1 MAGGKIT
8 RIVKGVNSIE
18 CDSWTV
24 YTDKFTAY
32 ANNGS
37 HFTADGGTNFGEPKD
52 PPPVGKYFVKGW
64 WTDENDK
71 TIKEA
76 TIGNKVKFHLQMQN
90 IPKDD
95 DKRQVKMELRDFEEF
110 SLLYYILGIETDK
123 FKGYDE
129 ISIKAYDEN
138 KNVYSKEYWDIDSS
152 NKIVIKLNLDGDSL
166 IKMLAKE
173 HDRNLELYFRC
184 SYINPENYI
193 EVLHFPEMES
203 DYLKVNPPPIVEPII
218 FVHATR
224 EHLLPAVYSSDDGSP
239 WYIAVKN
246 AGSDITKGYLYGKKI
261 SKLLE
266 PNDELASLE
275 KKAYE
280 VAVRKLKKGD
290 LVFNTGRKGT
300 TSRFHEYSVSD
311 IDGKFQ
317 EKVLMG
323 VNRGSGISGE
333 TTKGINQLEAQS
345 QLGIA
350 KAYRTVGDI
359 MGIFG
364 TLTDLAS
371 MLTAVGRQELP
382 PVPMMPPFITM
393 EVEKMMAENDE
404 FIIKHWNIELQKSI
418 GQGKAV
424 TKRFLET
431 NNINIEKNLRFQ
443 VIDLTEEGL
452 TKILNKEISSINDK
466 EDPNSPKMI
475 ESLSNI
481 GYGNHD
487 LGILI
492 QSMDAEDIFKRA
504 TTNHY
509 IHAIFV
515 NELNA

>member
-1 MAGGKIT
+1 
-8 RIVKGVNSIE
+8 
-18 CDSWTV
+18 
-24 YTDKFTAY
+24 
-32 ANNGS
+32 
-37 HFTADGGTNFGEPKD
+37 
-52 PPPVGKYFVKGW
+52 
-64 WTDENDK
+64 
-71 TIKEA
+71 
-76 TIGNKVKFHLQMQN
+76 
-90 IPKDD
+90 
-95 DKRQVKMELRDFEEF
+95 
-110 SLLYYILGIETDK
+110 
-123 FKGYDE
+123 
-129 ISIKAYDEN
+129 
-138 KNVYSKEYWDIDSS
+138 
-152 NKIVIKLNLDGDSL
+152 
-166 IKMLAKE
+166 
-173 HDRNLELYFRC
+173 
-184 SYINPENYI
+184 
-193 EVLHFPEMES
+193 
-203 DYLKVNPPPIVEPII
+203 
-218 FVHATR
+218 
-224 EHLLPAVYSSDDGSP
+224 
-239 WYIAVKN
+239 
-246 AGSDITKGYLYGKKI
+246 
-261 SKLLE
+261 
-266 PNDELASLE
+266 
-275 KKAYE
+275 
-280 VAVRKLKKGD
+280 
-290 LVFNTGRKGT
+290 
-300 TSRFHEYSVSD
+300 
-311 IDGKFQ
+311 
-317 EKVLMG
+317 
-323 VNRGSGISGE
+323 
-333 TTKGINQLEAQS
+333 
-345 QLGIA
+345 
-350 KAYRTVGDI
+350 